1 MVNLYSPF
9 TQAAMNADQDRTERM
24 PFSMSMPAMC
34 MGMAAAA
41 TTSIIISKTD
51 VSTSV
56 SLFVVAITLLLAL
69 LTLVVLVVLISLL
82 LTCLTRLVRL
92 ESLVGLTTELATTHI
107 QVRGV

>member
-9 TQAAMNADQDRTERM
+9 NQAAMYADQDRTERM

-34 MGMAAAA
+34 MGMAAA
-41 TTSIIISKTD
+41 TTSIIISRTD

-56 SLFVVAITLLLAL
+56 SLFVVAISLLLAL

-92 ESLVGLTTELATTHI
+92 ESLVGLTTELATTHV